1 MYVCI
6 YIYLNVYIYIHTHSG
21 YPYKAN
27 IRVKATY
34 TSSLRPPILVAQEG
48 LNKRKAC
55 RRVSIYLQYLKA
67 SSRGKSR
74 IKQKGEDAIKTL
86 LGSTKALLRLY

>member
-1 MYVCI
+1 M
-6 YIYLNVYIYIHTHSG
+6 YIYTHTHSG

-34 TSSLRPPILVAQEG
+34 TSSLRPPILVA
-48 LNKRKAC
+48 R
-55 RRVSIYLQYLKA
+55 
-67 SSRGKSR
+67 
-74 IKQKGEDAIKTL
+74 EDAIKTL